1 MDALIDILRTLLRHQ
16 YKLIIMPLLT
26 MMLIFYFTRN
36 LPQHYKTEARLYL
49 NLQESKGLSLADE
62 DLKQYQVHSYFQN
75 TVELLKSKR
84 TLERVRMKAIELAL
98 APTPNYFHD
107 GNEKLLAKRAEVEQ
121 KLISLQV
128 GETLSP
134 NDSASQLMIQFLHYH
149 RLLDD
154 GIRNA
159 VLAFRVM
166 DSNFMKVELTAEH
179 PEKAKLLAEL
189 FIEALVEENRS
200 LAKNKIKGH
209 KEIIEGLVRQ
219 AKEDLDTKIKKLEQ
233 FKSTNT
239 IINLGE
245 HTKAIVVYLV
255 QLEGQRANLM
265 ARVAA
270 SSRGKQ
276 EVLATVQS
284 GNEVSLDLS
293 GHDEILKLKNELK
306 ELNRSAL
313 VNSFRDQKVADQKTI
328 ESNIEKTKAA
338 IQQKLLELARKT
350 PYDPSQFQLDLAGRF
365 LNYDL
370 DAETSADMID
380 IINSEIQRV
389 NQYSKRFAPFES
401 TIGAYEQE
409 ISTANHVYLTLLNK
423 LNLTESMEYGSG
435 ENVIDVIDTPVLP
448 TKPQPSKRWIMIIA
462 GGLAVF
468 VLLAAVFIILHLLDA
483 TIRSV
488 EKLKIHTSL
497 PILGAIPQTTK
508 LNDDILQHAWLAIE
522 NQQWMQMAQLIL
534 NRCQGEENVLL
545 ITSAFAEQGQNTIAL
560 KMKQFLCE
568 ANLRVA
574 LVQANCTLQQN
585 LPEADINLNN
595 WLENEKLIA
604 NREKVISEI
613 KRLKKENDI
622 VLVVPTPMDQPAT
635 THFWMEQANHLLLA
649 FKANRIF
656 TKMDKR
662 AEELIQHSPISFLG
676 NVLLDVHPESMED
689 FLGGLPNKKSK
700 IRKWIKKIMTR
711 NLQ

>member
-1 MDALIDILRTLLRHQ
+1 MDTLIDILRTLLRHR
-16 YKLIIMPLLT
+16 YKLVIMPLLT
-26 MMLIFYFTRN
+26 MTLIFYFTRN
-36 LPQHYKTEARLYL
+36 LPQQYKTEARLYL
-49 NLQESKGLSLADE
+49 NLQEGKGLSLADE

-84 TLERVRMKAIELAL
+84 TLERVRIKAIELAL
-98 APTPNYFHD
+98 APTPNYFHH
-107 GNEKLLAKRAEVEQ
+107 GNEKLIAKRAEVEQ
-121 KLISLQV
+121 KLMALQV

-134 NDSASQLMIQFLHYH
+134 DDSAAQLMIQFLHYH
-149 RLLDD
+149 HLLDD
-154 GIRNA
+154 GIRNTI
-159 VLAFRVM
+159 LAFRVM

-219 AKEDLDTKIKKLEQ
+219 AKEDLDTKIKRLEQ

-313 VNSFRDQKVADQKTI
+313 VNSFRDQKVADQKSI

-435 ENVIDVIDTPVLP
+435 ENVIDVIDTPILP
-448 TKPQPSKRWIMIIA
+448 AKPQPSKRWIMIIA

-488 EKLKIHTSL
+488 EKLKMHTSL
-497 PILGAIPQTTK
+497 PILGAIPQTTNLK
-508 LNDDILQHAWLAIE
+508 DDVLQSAWTAVE

-545 ITSAFAEQGQNTIAL
+545 ITSAFGEQGQNSIAL
-560 KMKQFLCE
+560 KMKQFLHE

-585 LPEADINLNN
+585 LPEADVNFND

-604 NREKVISEI
+604 NREKVINEI

-635 THFWMEQANHLLLA
+635 THFWMEQGNHLLLA

-676 NVLLDVHPESMED
+676 NVLLDVYPESMED